1 MYPRRGG
8 GEFLKKRGGE
18 PQKVRRLQSY
28 LKDSFKIKN
37 TLGSVLAY
45 CLTLAD
51 TPGRIALLELSPRFI
66 ILAYIK
72 SLGQI
77 NGTFKKG
84 LVMPSLLKAKYLCY
98 PKQRLKVKSSTNYKV
113 LIGLPERGDRVKNLI
128 LEKSILQG
136 SQVTYEDNLHLSCL
150 INLTPDLWSCM

>member
-1 MYPRRGG
+1 MRGRG
-8 GEFLKKRGGE
+8 TPKKRGGE

-66 ILAYIK
+66 
-72 SLGQI
+72 
-77 NGTFKKG
+77 T
-84 LVMPSLLKAKYLCY
+84 LVSQKLR
-98 PKQRLKVKSSTNYKV
+98 PKN
-113 LIGLPERGDRVKNLI
+113 
-128 LEKSILQG
+128 
-136 SQVTYEDNLHLSCL
+136 
-150 INLTPDLWSCM
+150 